1 MKYLYFLYF
10 FADTCINMST
20 LTFLSSLDIIH
31 GELVLNRNKRDKFIP
46 VCLDHCPLD
55 IIPPE
60 EVLLQIYN
68 IPSKIDD
75 LAIELL
81 GKTRRPEPNTI
92 LEFDDEEYITARNK
106 LTQVVNKMEKNH
118 PTHSQ
123 KNSGRFAAKVA

>member
-10 FADTCINMST
+10 FADTCKNMST

-31 GELVLNRNKRDKFIP
+31 GELVRNRNKRDKFIP

-106 LTQVVNKMEKNH
+106 LTQAVNKMEKNH
-118 PTHSQ
+118 PTR
-123 KNSGRFAAKVA
+123 SGRFTGRVS

>member
-1 MKYLYFLYF
+1 
-10 FADTCINMST
+10 
-20 LTFLSSLDIIH
+20 
-31 GELVLNRNKRDKFIP
+31 
-46 VCLDHCPLD
+46 
-55 IIPPE
+55 
-60 EVLLQIYN
+60 
-68 IPSKIDD
+68 

-123 KNSGRFAAKVA
+123 KNSGRFTAKVA